1 MEEDHSDEGIGESLR
16 QVLALHR
23 APLLPDIEP
32 PACRQIAGSDIIL
45 LNKVDLVSKEQV
57 ESTED
62 IIQGINPAAT
72 IYRTVRGEID
82 LKYIMGID
90 AYTSRPL
97 LRRGPTHALH
107 TTHDDHDHSTHDH
120 PHPPTHY
127 ELRGISSLQVDC
139 PTLTPSQHEKLDE
152 WIRSVLWERQL
163 PDEPPGVGATEL
175 VVLRCKGMFKTTAG
189 KAYVLQGVRN
199 LYDIMEVEEGEEPD
213 AGVPDIGKIVLIG
226 KGLGERVRRSLETVV
241 QRH

>member
-1 MEEDHSDEGIGESLR
+1 MR
-16 QVLALHR
+16 
-23 APLLPDIEP
+23 
-32 PACRQIAGSDIIL
+32 RQIAGSDVIL
-45 LNKVDLVSKEQV
+45 LNKVDIAPPAQV
-57 ESTED
+57 ENTED

-97 LRRGPTHALH
+97 LHRGPMHAVH
-107 TTHDDHDHSTHDH
+107 TTHDDCDDHNHNHSNHEHST
-120 PHPPTHY
+120 PPTHY
-127 ELRGISSLQVDC
+127 EIRGISSLQVDC
-139 PTLTPSQHEKLDE
+139 PTLSPSQHEKLDE

-163 PDEPPGVGATEL
+163 PGEPVVDGTTDL

-199 LYDIMEVEEGEEPD
+199 LYDIIEVQEGEEPD
-213 AGVPDIGKIVLIG
+213 TGVPDLGKVVLIG
-226 KGLGERVRRSLETVV
+226 KGLDERVRRSLETVV
-241 QRH
+241 QREEIGRV